1 MKVTPT
7 CIPDVLLVEPQ
18 VFGDDRGF
26 FMETWQA
33 AKFAEAGIASAFV
46 QDNHSRSRRG
56 TLRGMHYQLNQ
67 PQGKLVRCVVGSV
80 LDVAVDMRRSSPSF
94 GQWVA
99 EVISA
104 ENRRQLWVPAGF
116 AHGFLVLS
124 DVADFVYKCT
134 DYYDPSSERSLAW
147 NDPDVGIAW
156 PTEGMDLLLSK
167 KDKEGV
173 PFRDAEYFP

>member
-1 MKVTPT
+1 MKAVPT
-7 CIPDVLLVEPQ
+7 RIPDVLLVEPQ

-104 ENRRQLWVPAGF
+104 ENRRQLWVPPGF

-147 NDPDVGIAW
+147 NDPDVGISW

-173 PFRDAEYFP
+173 TFRDAEYFP